1 MSLRARCLA
10 TVLSLLCACAPPPKD
25 QPPVPDAGAR
35 RIAKDVYFIPGRF
48 VAGEQPDGNSVLLRG
63 KTGWIVVDTGR
74 HPAHAAIIE
83 GVLKESGAPPVAL
96 INTHWH
102 LDHVSGN
109 LPLRAAYPSAEVHAS
124 TRVLTEQSGFLAH
137 YRTQLQALLSARADD
152 PQAHAWR
159 QEIARIDGARAFAP
173 THPVEADGMRTLA
186 GRSLR
191 LGLQRETVSG
201 GDVWV
206 FDPGARVLVA
216 GDLLTLPVPLLD
228 TACPRRWVEGLASL
242 EAVPFDVVV
251 PGHGE
256 PMDRAGFDRYR
267 VALGRLLAC
276 AASPATDAA
285 CTDAW
290 LADLGELVPAA
301 QRAHARQL
309 LQGYY
314 LPQRLREGAERPAY
328 CPS

>member
-1 MSLRARCLA
+1 MSLRARCLVV
-10 TVLSLLCACAPPPKD
+10 VLLLCACAPPPKD
-25 QPPVPDAGAR
+25 RSPAPDVDAR

-63 KTGWIVVDTGR
+63 RTGWIVVDTGR
-74 HPAHAAIIE
+74 HPAHAEAIE
-83 GVLKESGAPPVAL
+83 GVLKDSGAPPVAL

-109 LPLRAAYPSAEVHAS
+109 LPLRDAYPSVEVHAS
-124 TRVLTEQSGFLAH
+124 TRVLAERSGFLAR
-137 YRTQLQALLSARADD
+137 YRAQLQALLGAHADD
-152 PQAHAWR
+152 PQARAWR
-159 QEIARIDGARAFAP
+159 EEIARIEGAHAFEP
-173 THPVEADGMRTLA
+173 THAVDADGMRTVD
-186 GRSLR
+186 GRSLH
-191 LGLQRETVSG
+191 LGLRRDAVSG

-206 FDPGARVLVA
+206 FDPGVRVLVA
-216 GDLLTLPVPLLD
+216 GDLVTLPVPLLD
-228 TACPRRWVEGLASL
+228 TACPEAWLEGLASL
-242 EAVPFDVVV
+242 GAVPFDVMV

-256 PMDRAGFDRYR
+256 PMDRVGFERYR
-267 VALGRLLAC
+267 VAFGRLLTC

-290 LADLGELVPAA
+290 LADLGDLVPPA
-301 QRAHARQL
+301 QHTHARQL

-328 CPS
+328 CQP

>member
-1 MSLRARCLA
+1 
-10 TVLSLLCACAPPPKD
+10 
-25 QPPVPDAGAR
+25 
-35 RIAKDVYFIPGRF
+35 
-48 VAGEQPDGNSVLLRG
+48 
-63 KTGWIVVDTGR
+63 
-74 HPAHAAIIE
+74 
-83 GVLKESGAPPVAL
+83 
-96 INTHWH
+96 
-102 LDHVSGN
+102 
-109 LPLRAAYPSAEVHAS
+109 
-124 TRVLTEQSGFLAH
+124 
-137 YRTQLQALLSARADD
+137 
-152 PQAHAWR
+152 
-159 QEIARIDGARAFAP
+159 
-173 THPVEADGMRTLA
+173 MRTLA

-256 PMDRAGFDRYR
+256 PMDRAGFERYR
-267 VALGRLLAC
+267 AALGRLLAC

-301 QRAHARQL
+301 QHAHARQL